1 MIAPKHSNSDK
12 ALPLRGQGGYPS
24 GTDGLFRV
32 STTSKRQLAD
42 TITPVGVFIK
52 LRGHFKNSVILES
65 ADYHGKEHG
74 YSHIAVDPV
83 ASIIIDNEQV
93 NQTFP
98 DGSTENY
105 KLKNRKDAVQALLNF
120 ANRFQWNRQPNDAP
134 MANGLFGHICYDAV
148 KYFEEIE
155 IQAKNENTEIPSIKY
170 FVYRFVI
177 AINHFKDNMVIYS
190 HDYQKMDSNNTNE
203 AYIQNNEGS
212 ASSSPSQQE
221 RGLGGEAL
229 EKLEFLLNMPHYAT
243 KPFHITGDE
252 ISNVSDDEMRQTINT
267 CIKHCLRG
275 DVFQIVPSRRYSR
288 TYTGDDF
295 QIYRALRSVNPSP
308 YMFYFDYEDYR
319 IFGASPEKQIS
330 IKSVSIFGE
339 NQTNR
344 LAEIH
349 PIAGTFRR
357 TGDDTKDAQLA
368 LDLLDDPKETAE
380 HVMLVDLARN
390 DLSRSSDHV
399 QVETFKEVQF
409 FSHVIHLVSKVV
421 GKMSAGVNPL
431 QLVADTFPAG
441 TLSGAPKHNAMTII
455 NRLENTNRHIYGGAI
470 GYMDF
475 DGNFNHAIAI
485 RTFMSK
491 NNTLYYQ
498 AGMGIVAKS
507 VVETEMQEINLKLG
521 ALRKA
526 IELAEEI

>member
-1 MIAPKHSNSDK
+1 MKFK
-12 ALPLRGQGGYPS
+12 
-24 GTDGLFRV
+24 V
-32 STTSKRQLAD
+32 TTTQKRQLAD
-42 TITPVGVFIK
+42 TITPVGVFLK

-83 ASIIIDNEQV
+83 ASIIIDNDQV
-93 NQTFP
+93 FQTFP
-98 DGSTENY
+98 DGTTENFP
-105 KLKNRKDAVQALLNF
+105 LANRKDAVQALLNF
-120 ANRFQWNRQPNDAP
+120 ANRFEYKRQVDDAP
-134 MANGLFGHICYDAV
+134 MANGLFGHISYDAV
-148 KYFEEIE
+148 EYFEDIE
-155 IQAKNENTEIPSIKY
+155 IQAKNEDTEIPSIRY
-170 FVYRFVI
+170 HIYRYVI
-177 AINHFKDNMVIYS
+177 AINHFRDDMVIY
-190 HDYQKMDSNNTNE
+190 HHQYLDNE
-203 AYIQNNEGS
+203 QD
-212 ASSSPSQQE
+212 
-221 RGLGGEAL
+221 GGL
-229 EKLEFLLNMPHYAT
+229 EKLEFLLNMPHYQI
-243 KPFHITGDE
+243 KPFKTTSPE
-252 ISNVSDDEMRQTINT
+252 ISNTTDDQMRATINT

-288 TYTGDDF
+288 TYSGDDF
-295 QIYRALRSVNPSP
+295 QIYRALRSINPSP
-308 YMFYFDYEDYR
+308 YMFYFDYETYHV
-319 IFGASPEKQIS
+319 FGASPEKQIS
-330 IKSVSIFGE
+330 IKNGV
-339 NQTNR
+339 
-344 LAEIH
+344 AEIH

-357 TGDDTKDAQLA
+357 TGDDIKDAQLA
-368 LDLLDDPKETAE
+368 LDLLADPKETAE

-390 DLSRSSDHV
+390 DLSRSCDHV

-421 GKMSAGVNPL
+421 GKMTENVNPL

-498 AGMGIVAKS
+498 AGMGVVAKS
-507 VVETEMQEINLKLG
+507 VIETEMQEINLKLG

-526 IELAEEI
+526 LELAEEI